1 MVIVLIRIHCYC
13 LGYMRYIKAPC
24 R

>member
-1 MVIVLIRIHCYC
+1 VIVLIRIFCYC